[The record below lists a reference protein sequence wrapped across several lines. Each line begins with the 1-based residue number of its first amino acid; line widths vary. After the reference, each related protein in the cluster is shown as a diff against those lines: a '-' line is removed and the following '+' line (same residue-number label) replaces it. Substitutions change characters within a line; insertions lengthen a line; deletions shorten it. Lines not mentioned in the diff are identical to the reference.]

1 MSDCNMRMMK
11 VEGTSLGLKKIKCR
25 MRSKEP
31 FLLAFLLMGANKCNR
46 FRILTTYDMTDQMA
60 NKRGEKMEENFTERI
75 LLMPLKLL

>member
-1 MSDCNMRMMK
+1 
-11 VEGTSLGLKKIKCR
+11 
-25 MRSKEP
+25 
-31 FLLAFLLMGANKCNR
+31 MGANKCNR